1 MLKQLFTLARGRTVD
16 AGMAYLDANAVA
28 LLRQQMREAAAGVT
42 RSRKA
47 VAVAMAYAE
56 RERAALARIEEQI
69 IDLETRAVAA
79 LEEDREDLA
88 REAAEAIAALDAE
101 RDAARKTVDIYDRD
115 IAKLRTALKQSE
127 HQLAELRRGQRL
139 AEATAKTQHVRGSM
153 PVNTRNDLS
162 DAAATLERLQDRQAL
177 ADETMEAMTELSIAG
192 NADAVAK
199 RLADAGMGSPRKT
212 SADAVLDRLKSR
224 KSS

>member
-1 MLKQLFTLARGRTVD
+1 MLKQLFTLARGRSVD
-16 AGMAYLDANAVA
+16 AGVAYLDANAIA

-56 RERAALARIEEQI
+56 RERAALSQIEGQI
-69 IDLETRAVAA
+69 SDLETRTIAA
-79 LEEDREDLA
+79 LDEGREDLA
-88 REAAEAIAALDAE
+88 REAAEAISALDAE
-101 RDAARKTVDIYDRD
+101 RDAALKTVNIYDRD
-115 IAKLRTALKQSE
+115 INKLRASLKASE

-153 PVNTRNDLS
+153 PVHAQNDLS

-192 NADAVAK
+192 NADAIAR
-199 RLADAGMGSPRKT
+199 RLADAGMGTPRKT
-212 SADAVLDRLKSR
+212 SADAVLERLKTTS
-224 KSS
+224 K